1 MSNPLFSALGGNHQ
15 NNQITRIKNEI
26 DNFRKT
32 FNGNPKDEVQKMLNN
47 GTLSQK
53 QFNEY
58 AATANQI
65 MSLMAQK

>member
-1 MSNPLFSALGGNHQ
+1 MSNPLFSAIGGNQQ
-15 NNQITRIKNEI
+15 NNQIAQIKNEI

-65 MSLMAQK
+65 MFLMTQK

>member
-1 MSNPLFSALGGNHQ
+1 MSNPLFSAIGGNQQ
-15 NNQITRIKNEI
+15 NNQIAQIKNEI
-26 DNFRKT
+26 DKFQKT

-47 GTLSQK
+47 GTLSQR

-58 AATANQI
+58 AAMANQI

>member
-1 MSNPLFSALGGNHQ
+1 MSNPLFSVLGSNQQ

-26 DNFRKT
+26 DNFQKT

-47 GTLSQK
+47 GTLSQR

>member
-1 MSNPLFSALGGNHQ
+1 MSNPLFSVLGGNQQ
-15 NNQITRIKNEI
+15 NNQIARIKNEI
-26 DNFRKT
+26 DNFQKT
-32 FNGNPKDEVQKMLNN
+32 FNGNPKDEVQRMLNN

-58 AATANQI
+58 AAMANQI